1 MLYGYVDQ
9 AGLRLTLEDRH
20 GHGPASARG
29 AVEILSDLCTQRLM
43 FYGPRIASRRN
54 LIRFGYPNTLSTD
67 GRSRAVVTLPD
78 LGIPGL

>member
-29 AVEILSDLCTQRLM
+29 AVEILSDLGTQ
-43 FYGPRIASRRN
+43 
-54 LIRFGYPNTLSTD
+54 IRYLRTAAREP
-67 GRSRAVVTLPD
+67 
-78 LGIPGL
+78 